1 MMHYSVQARDKIFV
15 TGSRIL
21 SSAKNMGKNI
31 CKNIRKNKIIKKFL
45 VKVNTEAVNTTKNFF
60 IMINNLQQMHLSL
73 ICLQGGSVNF
83 TPVGFP
89 LVTQKP

>member
-45 VKVNTEAVNTTKNFF
+45 VKVNTEVVNTTKNTGWFS
-60 IMINNLQQMHLSL
+60 LSNSEAVKAVTL
-73 ICLQGGSVNF
+73 IFCSIQ
-83 TPVGFP
+83 
-89 LVTQKP
+89 

>member
-1 MMHYSVQARDKIFV
+1 MMHYSVQARDKMFV

-31 CKNIRKNKIIKKFL
+31 CKNIRKNKIIKKLL
-45 VKVNTEAVNTTKNFF
+45 VKVNTEVVNTTKNFF
-60 IMINNLQQMHLSL
+60 IMINNLQQMHLRRK
-73 ICLQGGSVNF
+73 GGSVNF